1 MVNTACSNINLAMY
15 QRYAKRHFPSLLIPR
30 LPNTHKGTFGTVG
43 IAGGAVGMAGAPLL
57 AGVAAMFTG
66 CGKTV
71 VAFNQP
77 QLPMPVHAPYP
88 ELMLDI
94 AANASKRQ
102 DVDVWAVGCGL
113 GRDEAAI
120 QCVQN
125 LWHSD
130 QPRLVLDA
138 DALHILADYPD
149 KFRKHKH
156 NDLVLTPHPGE
167 AAHLLNITIN
177 QVQDYRQWVAREL
190 ADRYHCW
197 VVLKG
202 HDTII
207 SSARGLLHTNN
218 TGNAG
223 LATAGSGRRSHSCW
237 RMATRCSVGIAGT
250 ITNWA
255 YRANGWRIGG
265 NGALVTQSAHYW
277 CGLIALLLIHFKCRL
292 LFNRQS
298 SLHFFVYIDSI
309 NIVD

>member
-1 MVNTACSNINLAMY
+1 MANTTRSNINLAMY
-15 QRYAKRHFPSLLIPR
+15 QRYAKRHFPSLLMPH

-149 KFRKHKH
+149 KFCKHKH

-177 QVQDYRQWVAREL
+177 QVQDYRPWVAREL

-223 LATAGSGRRSHSCW
+223 LATAGSGDVLTGIITSLLAQGLPAEEAIPAGVWLHGAASELLEQSQTGPIGL
-237 RMATRCSVGIAGT
+237 MAGELAEMVRWLRNRLT
-250 ITNWA
+250 I
-255 YRANGWRIGG
+255 
-265 NGALVTQSAHYW
+265 GAV
-277 CGLIALLLIHFKCRL
+277 
-292 LFNRQS
+292 
-298 SLHFFVYIDSI
+298 
-309 NIVD
+309 